1 VAALRPPN
9 PALCSAL
16 RHRPR
21 AGPGGRRP
29 GAAQPEFRPRARQQ
43 EAFHPGVLASVLH
56 RDVRA
61 AASERRRGPAL
72 PSEPGSPRR
81 ARASVQDPDVR
92 MAASRHR
99 VPAWSLERA

>member
-1 VAALRPPN
+1 MQPPS
-9 PALCSAL
+9 PGLCSAL
-16 RHRPR
+16 RHRQEPR

-29 GAAQPEFRPRARQQ
+29 GAAQPEFRQQARRRA
-43 EAFHPGVLASVLH
+43 AFHPEVLASVPH

-61 AASERRRGPAL
+61 AASERRRVPAL

-81 ARASVQDPDVR
+81 ARASMQDPDVR
-92 MAASRHR
+92 MAASRCRR